1 MASKLDVDEIA
12 AKNGTDP
19 VTLTKQVAAKHL
31 AYYDATDQTVDFGF
45 NSSSV
50 TDSSTGKFEFNF
62 TNSFNS
68 SSDKVPQFNC
78 WPTQDAGANRY
89 ISSTRGMSTE
99 ENGAVAQSS
108 SKVAVEYR
116 YGASNNAASAVN
128 DLDGHYVTV
137 FGDLA

>member
-1 MASKLDVDEIA
+1 MSTLKADTIQNTSGGA
-12 AKNGTDP
+12 A
-19 VTLTKQVAAKHL
+19 TLTKQVAAKHL

-99 ENGAVAQSS
+99 ENGAVAHSS
-108 SKVAVEYR
+108 SKVAAEYR
-116 YGASNNAASAVN
+116 YGASNNSASVVN